1 MIAMHGF
8 SYRILFLLFLSLASG
23 AALAQPPLSAPA
35 GDDSFRMPTDEEMT
49 KAQMKA
55 RETIN
60 RLPDLGSIKQQYG
73 ASGVPKVET
82 LPKPAASAPDIASI
96 AEKYKHLGQ
105 AAAIPQNGQPDLLVM
120 VSLSMPKEA
129 LVRTAEQAERA
140 GATLVFRGLKGDSM
154 MKMGEEIK
162 AIVGSRSVSVVVHP
176 PAFQQFSVTRVPAI
190 VIARPEAG
198 NVLDNG
204 CSKPETFVKVSGDVS
219 LDYALDY
226 IERKSPAWAVTAKH
240 FRSKIVRGIN

>member
-1 MIAMHGF
+1 MSWFRCHLLLPA
-8 SYRILFLLFLSLASG
+8 LFLSLAS
-23 AALAQPPLSAPA
+23 ATALAQEP
-35 GDDSFRMPTDEEMT
+35 SFPGARTDGVRLPTAEDMA
-49 KAQMKA
+49 KAQQRA
-55 RETIN
+55 REAIG
-60 RLPDLGSIKQQYG
+60 RLADPGTMKQQYG
-73 ASGVPKVET
+73 IAGMPKVEA
-82 LPKPAASAPDIASI
+82 LPKPAAPAPDIASI

-105 AAAIPQNGQPDLLVM
+105 AAIPQNGQPDLLVM

-129 LVRTAEQAERA
+129 IERTVQQAERA

-154 MKMGEEIK
+154 TKMGEEIK
-162 AIVGSRSVSVVVHP
+162 AIVGSRSVSAVIHP

-226 IERKSPAWAVTAKH
+226 IERKSPAWAAVARY